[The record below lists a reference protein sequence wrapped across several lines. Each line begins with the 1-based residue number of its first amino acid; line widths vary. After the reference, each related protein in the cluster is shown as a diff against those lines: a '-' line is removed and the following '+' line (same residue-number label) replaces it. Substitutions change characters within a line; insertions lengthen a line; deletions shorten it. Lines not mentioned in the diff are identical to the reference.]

1 MIRFPF
7 FLKSNGT
14 EKEIEGEEV
23 VTTFSKPV
31 VKFHGQIRKMMKQNF
46 P

>member
-1 MIRFPF
+1 MIRLPF

-14 EKEIEGEEV
+14 EKEIEGEV

-31 VKFHGQIRKMMKQNF
+31 VKFHGQIRKMMQQNF